1 MTKTLLMACILGA
14 FVAEH
19 PALADVR
26 RNADGFTIEV
36 NGTINTGDATKFS
49 ADAAEITRHPHL
61 WVDRINGT
69 PYIVV
74 MLNSTGGNVK
84 EAMEIGRMVRHG
96 SMSTFV
102 EAGTECDSACALILV
117 AGVRRTVS
125 GKIGLHRPTFDPK
138 LFAGLS
144 ESTARDQYNAMIN
157 RVRDYFINEMGGS
170 LEAFRQMI
178 NTPSSS
184 IRYLTSYELYDLG
197 LAGEDP
203 AFAEHSDA
211 RLIDRLGREGFAAY
225 QRCLPL
231 RDDMQTKCVV
241 EVIRRYGS

>member
-1 MTKTLLMACILGA
+1 
-14 FVAEH
+14 
-19 PALADVR
+19 
-26 RNADGFTIEV
+26 
-36 NGTINTGDATKFS
+36 
-49 ADAAEITRHPHL
+49 
-61 WVDRINGT
+61 
-69 PYIVV
+69 
-74 MLNSTGGNVK
+74 
-84 EAMEIGRMVRHG
+84 
-96 SMSTFV
+96 
-102 EAGTECDSACALILV
+102 
-117 AGVRRTVS
+117 
-125 GKIGLHRPTFDPK
+125 
-138 LFAGLS
+138 
-144 ESTARDQYNAMIN
+144 MIN

-170 LEAFRQMI
+170 PEAFRQMI